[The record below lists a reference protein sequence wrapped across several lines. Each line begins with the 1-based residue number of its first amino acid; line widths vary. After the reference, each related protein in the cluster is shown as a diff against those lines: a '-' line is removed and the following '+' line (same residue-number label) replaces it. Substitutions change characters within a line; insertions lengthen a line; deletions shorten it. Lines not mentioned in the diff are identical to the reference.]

1 MVLEKSKKD
10 WLGIWG
16 IVIGVCGLLSS
27 FYFYNESVKSR
38 EPFFLEEPIRS
49 LIVEAESMKSFPLQ
63 IVSRDGKP
71 VEKDISS
78 IRAYFW
84 NDGAESIKR
93 DNILKNIYIQLLSD
107 DVEIIDVKILKTSR
121 PDIVKP
127 QISLLEKDKIGV
139 DFDILE
145 SDDGFSMQILYAG
158 DSASLIQVGGVVEG
172 SKTIQ
177 TNKSV
182 SDYHFYK
189 TVLIYVVAPIFVVLI
204 PFIYIAYKSGNTL
217 SIFRILGTVIGVKR
231 LNKKGKFIAVIL
243 VLIMI
248 SLPMAI
254 TYYKERP
261 KYLENAEKSMMSS
274 VPTEIR

>member
-93 DNILKNIYIQLLSD
+93 DNVLKNIYIQLLAD
-107 DVEIIDVKILKTSR
+107 DIEIIDLKILKTSR
-121 PDIVKP
+121 PDIVNP
-127 QISLLEKDKIGV
+127 QISLLDKDKIGV

-145 SDDGFSMQILYAG
+145 SDDGFAMQILYAG
-158 DSASLIQVGGVVEG
+158 DSGSLIQVGGVIEG

-177 TNKSV
+177 TNKNV
-182 SDYHFYK
+182 SDYHYYK
-189 TVLIYVVAPIFVVLI
+189 TVLIYVVAPVFVVLI
-204 PFIYIAYKSGNTL
+204 PFLYLAYKAGNAL
-217 SIFRILGTVIGVKR
+217 SIFRIMGSVIGVKR
-231 LNKKGKFIAVIL
+231 LNKKGKFIAVLLI
-243 VLIMI
+243 LIMI
-248 SLPMAI
+248 SIPMVS
-254 TYYKERP
+254 TYYQERA
-261 KYLENAEKSMMSS
+261 KYLESAEKSMMSS
-274 VPTEIR
+274 VPGDIR

>member
-1 MVLEKSKKD
+1 MEKSKKD

-189 TVLIYVVAPIFVVLI
+189 TVLIYAVAPIFVVLI
-204 PFIYIAYKSGNTL
+204 PFIYIAYKPGNTL
-217 SIFRILGTVIGVKR
+217 SPFRILGIVIGVER

>member
-189 TVLIYVVAPIFVVLI
+189 TVLIYAVAPIFVVLI

-217 SIFRILGTVIGVKR
+217 SPFRILGIVIGVER